1 MAMREA
7 YVIGTGMTTFGKY
20 PESTIRSLSEVAVA
34 EALADA
40 GATQSD
46 VQVAFFANGAAGI
59 LTGQEMIRGQVALR
73 TSGLLGIPMVNVENA
88 CASGSS
94 ALYLANLAVASGAV
108 EVALAVGAEKLTHP
122 DKSKS
127 FGALGAAVDL
137 LMLKEVMEALA
148 ASAEKD
154 EAAGTIGGAGSP
166 GEGQPVPGSAV
177 PAAPAASPASKEGP
191 GGSGAPARAGHSP
204 FMDVYAAWAE
214 TYMKK
219 SGATTE
225 DFARVVVKSRH
236 NAARNPKAQ
245 FRSEVTL
252 EEVLSSRHIA
262 GPLTQFMCAPI
273 GDGAAAV
280 VVASKEWAMRHGADP
295 VQIRAV
301 RLVSGTD
308 RRIDEP
314 GATTRA
320 AVLAYE
326 DAGIAPGDV
335 DVVELHDAAA
345 PAELATLEELGLC
358 AEGEAPKL
366 VAAGETALGGRI
378 PVNPSG
384 GLLSRG
390 HPIGATGCAQVVELA
405 DQLRGRCG
413 ERQVEGA
420 KVALAEN
427 GGGFLGSDAAAMVVT
442 VLSR

>member
-1 MAMREA
+1 MREA
-7 YVIGTGMTTFGKY
+7 YVVGTGMTVFGKY

-46 VQVAFFANGAAGI
+46 IQVAFFANGAAGI

-148 ASAEKD
+148 AAADSEPSSGGSASSSSGD
-154 EAAGTIGGAGSP
+154 
-166 GEGQPVPGSAV
+166 QPVAASAV
-177 PAAPAASPASKEGP
+177 PAAPAASPGSEEGP
-191 GGSGAPARAGHSP
+191 GASGAPARAGHSP

-214 TYMKK
+214 AYMKK

-252 EEVLSSRHIA
+252 EEVLASRHIA

-320 AVLAYE
+320 AILAYE

-442 VLSR
+442 VLSS